1 MSVVWFSLVAAED
14 GRKYN
19 VISILYLPIFTYFSG
34 VFLRVVSF
42 SLMTNY
48 NIMSSINAIWQLL
61 LI

>member
-14 GRKYN
+14 GKKYS
-19 VISILYLPIFTYFSG
+19 VISKLYLPIFTYFSG
-34 VFLRVVSF
+34 VLLRVVSF